1 MISIWNIVAFV
12 VVAVGVVVIAKIANF
27 MFDRKRP
34 DPKVGRISFRET
46 MDLVELPIVTFQ
58 NNGKKV
64 NFLLDT
70 GASYSSINKD
80 ALPGLAYT
88 ETGETGYGMGIEGVV
103 KEDNGY
109 VLMDIK
115 YKDQSYEENFQVL
128 DLSQAFGV
136 LKQDFGINLH
146 GILSSTFFQKYR
158 YVLDFDELVAYSVV

>member
-12 VVAVGVVVIAKIANF
+12 VVAIGVVVIAKIANF
-27 MFDRKRP
+27 MLDRKRL
-34 DPKVGRISFRET
+34 DPKVGKISFRES
-46 MDLVELPIVTFQ
+46 MDLVELPIVTFH
-58 NNGKKV
+58 NNGKKL

-80 ALPGLAYT
+80 ALPGLIYT
-88 ETGETGYGMGIEGVV
+88 ETEETGYGMGIEGIV

-115 YKDQSYEENFQVL
+115 YRDQSYEENFQVL

-136 LKQDFGINLH
+136 IKQDFGINLH